1 MDGRAKLAAVLLGGY
16 LLGRTKKMKLALT
29 VAGAI
34 GGKQLMNNRQDIV
47 SRATKVL
54 DSSPEA
60 KRLVN
65 EVTGTLVQ
73 AARGAALTAASKGV
87 SSLSTN
93 LQDRAEK
100 LRSPQ
105 EAAGKATETATGAAG
120 KGKEAAG
127 KVGGPALGF
136 LKRKSRRGRAEEE
149 APEEEAPRGEAAE
162 EEPEEGEYEEGEY
175 EERRPEDR
183 ERTDEETES
192 EEPEEAEDEGYA
204 GEGEGYEEEEG
215 PEARRDEGEEEEEEE
230 APEGEAYE
238 EDEEPEARD
247 RRRESDEEERPRPS
261 GDRKPKQRPARPQ
274 PEAPRQGGGERRPA
288 ARRPA
293 PSGRP
298 SRKPT
303 SE

>member
-162 EEPEEGEYEEGEY
+162 EEPEEGEYEE
-175 EERRPEDR
+175 RRPEDR